1 MKIVLLTPELFRA
14 EGGIARIMRL
24 YLKALCEICGPD
36 GQVRSLALNDTNDV
50 VPTLNRYGNARLSG
64 HQGADRHKLRFVWRA
79 IRMAR
84 DADWLVCGHIGQLIA
99 ARLARR
105 ANPALR
111 YALVAHGI
119 EVWRPFTWL
128 ERWALRDA
136 DRILCISE
144 YTRRQLL
151 RFCPGLDPKR
161 LLIVPNTLDPQL
173 AQATTTVAPCRPII
187 LSVGRLVHA
196 DAYKG
201 FDTLIEAMP
210 AVLKVM
216 PDAQLRIV
224 GTGDDLPRLETLAG
238 QLGVSDNVWFAGK
251 ISDEQ
256 LAHEYAQCSVFA
268 LPSRREGFGLVY
280 LEAMIRGKTC
290 LGARAG
296 GTPEVISS
304 DTGIL
309 VEYGNV
315 PEIAAALLYLLRH
328 PCDSEIVR
336 RHAESFAFPQ
346 FTKQLAQALSN

>member
-24 YLKALCEICGPD
+24 YLKALCEICGTD
-36 GQVRSLALNDTNDV
+36 GQVRSLALNDTNDD

-64 HQGADRHKLRFVWRA
+64 HHGANRHKLRFVWRA

-99 ARLARR
+99 ARLART

-119 EVWRPFTWL
+119 EVWRPFSWL
-128 ERWALRDA
+128 ERWALRGA
-136 DRILCISE
+136 ERILCISE

-151 RFCPGLDPKR
+151 RFCPGLNPAR
-161 LLIVPNTLDPQL
+161 LLIVPNTFDPQL
-173 AQATTTVAPCRPII
+173 AQTTPATPADRPTI

-210 AVLKVM
+210 AVLKII
-216 PDAQLRIV
+216 PAAQLRIV
-224 GTGDDLPRLETLAG
+224 GTGDDLPRLQALAG
-238 QLGVSDNVWFAGK
+238 QLGVTASVTFTGK
-251 ISDEQ
+251 VSDEQ
-256 LAHEYAQCSVFA
+256 LADEYAQCTVFA

-280 LEAMIRGKTC
+280 LEAMIRGKSC

-315 PEIAAALLYLLRH
+315 PEIAVALVYLLRH
-328 PCDSEIVR
+328 SCDSEVVQ

-346 FTKQLAQALSN
+346 FTKKLAQALGT